1 MNGSLHS
8 EHFFLQASVRIQT
21 PQIETIQILGICS
34 ARRATEGR
42 LNRKLPQLT
51 HALHRHPCTTW
62 VGSKHRHV
70 YTPWNSYWTSNFSNH
85 RWRLKAAENN
95 PVQTKIGHISCS
107 RGHEML
113 ISFVIVCLLKF
124 VHLLFCLFP
133 RICLIA
139 TKNTC
144 TQGP

>member
-21 PQIETIQILGICS
+21 PQIETIQTIGICS
-34 ARRATEGR
+34 ASKATEGR

-70 YTPWNSYWTSNFSNH
+70 YTPWVSYWIYNFSNQ
-85 RWRLKAAENN
+85 RWPLKAAENN
-95 PVQTKIGHISCS
+95 SVQTKIEHISCS
-107 RGHEML
+107 HGHEML
-113 ISFVIVCLLKF
+113 ISFVIACLLKF
-124 VHLLFCLFP
+124 VRLLFYFFRP
-133 RICLIA
+133 
-139 TKNTC
+139 
-144 TQGP
+144 QF